1 MRRLAIHQV
10 DAFAERAFE
19 GNPAA
24 VCPLERWLPDEL
36 MQQIAAENNLSE
48 TAYVVPHGPAEDPAP
63 GVSDW
68 DLRWFTPLAEVTLCG
83 HATLATAFVLFEEDA
98 TRERLRF
105 HTRSGVLEVRREAG
119 AAGERGGLLELD
131 LPAQPGE
138 RASLPAALR
147 TGLGGQPL
155 ETWRNEDYWL
165 ALYADAE
172 AVLALEPDMNA
183 LARDPRGFVVTA
195 PAAAGSGF
203 DFVSRMFAPSVG
215 IAEDPVCGSA
225 HCLLVP
231 LWAARLGRTTLVARQ
246 VSRRGGTLRC
256 RLAGERVLLAGS
268 AVRVLEGSLLLP

>member
-24 VCPLERWLPDEL
+24 VCPLERWLSDEL
-36 MQQIAAENNLSE
+36 MQHIAAENNLSE
-48 TAYVVPHGPAEDPAP
+48 TAYVVPHRPAGPPAP
-63 GVSDW
+63 GVSEW
-68 DLRWFTPLAEVTLCG
+68 ELRWFTPLAEVALCG
-83 HATLATAFVLFEEDA
+83 HATLATAFVLFEEDPA
-98 TRERLRF
+98 RERLRF
-105 HTRSGVLEVRREAG
+105 HTRSGVLEVRRE
-119 AAGERGGLLELD
+119 RGGGIELD

-138 RASLPAALR
+138 PASLPAALR
-147 TGLGGQPL
+147 AALGGQPL
-155 ETWRNEDYWL
+155 EVWRNEDYWL
-165 ALYADAE
+165 ALYADAD
-172 AVLALEPDMNA
+172 AVRALAPDMNA

-195 PAAAGSGF
+195 RAAEGSGF

-215 IAEDPVCGSA
+215 IPEDPVCGSA

-256 RLAGERVLLAGS
+256 VLAGERVRLAGS
-268 AVRVLEGSLLLP
+268 AVRVLEGTLLVP